1 MTEFLHPRSGKA
13 ARAYGDDDRATAL
26 VDADL
31 RVQRLLNEADLS
43 DEAGLIL
50 LLNTRI
56 GVGLSE
62 AAELIGDAAAD
73 RHARLRL
80 IEQLA
85 AAFLSDVRPALI

>member
-1 MTEFLHPRSGKA
+1 MTEFLHPRSAKA
-13 ARAYGDDDRATAL
+13 ARTYSEDDRSTAL

-31 RVQRLLNEADLS
+31 RVQRLLNEGDPS

-56 GVGLSE
+56 GVGLAE
-62 AAELIGDAAAD
+62 AAELIGDASSD

-85 AAFLSDVRPALI
+85 AAFLSEVRPALI